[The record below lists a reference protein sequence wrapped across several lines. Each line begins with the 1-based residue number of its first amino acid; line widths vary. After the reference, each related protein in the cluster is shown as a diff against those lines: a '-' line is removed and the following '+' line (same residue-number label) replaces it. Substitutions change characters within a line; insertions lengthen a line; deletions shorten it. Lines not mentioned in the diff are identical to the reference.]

1 MTVERPN
8 SLTSTMAT
16 LHPIEAFTVPSEA
29 VFKSGCRLEGSFY
42 GSDGYRAA
50 RALFR
55 SGFDLRELGAHALV
69 FNPPIFK
76 RTYVNDNVHG
86 IPYLTRSALLEAR
99 PAKDTF
105 LSKSLTACLEDLS
118 IREGMVLISDSG
130 TVGRTVLATRDIDGW
145 VSTNNLIRVL
155 SNHREAFSQEFFY
168 TYLVSQVGEYLLTR
182 NTYGSVVEHIDPLH
196 VRRILFPVLPRRLR
210 ERLTEM
216 IREVSRLRVE
226 ANALLDE
233 AEAEVQR
240 QCGLPDIE
248 ELVPKVREGTL
259 SGASVYVVPSTNVL
273 STENRFGSI
282 RLDATYYDPVAAK
295 LRQLILESGGVE
307 LASVLRGVRN
317 SRLRKRIYVD
327 DPSAGVPMIGG
338 KQLVQVR
345 PTDVSYL
352 SRVLTRGVESET
364 VQSGWTLVSCG
375 GTLGRTLFVHRN
387 FEGWAVSQHV
397 MRLTPNESWIW
408 PGFLYAFMASPF
420 GQVQIAQR
428 SYGSVIPE
436 LRDFQFKSIAIS
448 LPEDRGKSIHDTVI
462 RAYDCRAD
470 ARDLED
476 EAIRL
481 FETAIEEG
489 KEATEQKWGREY

>member
-50 RALFR
+50 RSLFR
-55 SGFDLRELGAHALV
+55 SGFELVELGSRAAV
-69 FNPPIFK
+69 RWPGIFARQFVK
-76 RTYVNDNVHG
+76 DPNCG
-86 IPYLTRSALLEAR
+86 IPFLTTSDLLEAR
-99 PAKDTF
+99 PPNRRYVSVA
-105 LSKSLTACLEDLS
+105 LTSGLPS
-118 IREGMVLISDSG
+118 VTVSEGEILVTRSG
-130 TVGRTVLATRDIDGW
+130 TVGKVIVCTRDHAGSA
-145 VSTNNLIRVL
+145 VSEDALRISSFSPDATGLIYSFLQSAAGQFMVVRTK
-155 SNHREAFSQEFFY
+155 S
-168 TYLVSQVGEYLLTR
+168 
-182 NTYGSVVEHIDPLH
+182 GSVVEHLYEDDLRRQLIPL
-196 VRRILFPVLPRRLR
+196 LPRRLR

-307 LASVLRGVRN
+307 LASVLFGVRN

-397 MRLTPNESWIW
+397 MRLIPNESGIW

-436 LRDFQFKSIAIS
+436 LRDFQFNSIAIS
-448 LPEDRGKSIHDTVI
+448 LPADRGKSIHGTVI
-462 RAYDCRAD
+462 RAFDCRAD